1 MELKKIKLNK
11 LSDDSLAQRQLQGIK
26 GGDSGTLVCGCACR
40 YADVGGSPSHDNR
53 DANFSYRLFSPGYEN
68 DWVVRKYSRK

>member
-26 GGDSGTLVCGCACR
+26 GGDGDTLVCGCGCC
-40 YADVGGSPSHDNR
+40 YADMGGSPSHDNR
-53 DANFSYRLFSPGYEN
+53 DANFCYGLFSPGCEN
-68 DWVVRKYSRK
+68 DWIVRKYSRK